1 MKAQLCGKSLVKKV
15 SFFPCIRLLSLTS
28 LGLCSVLL
36 SCLPAF
42 AAQTEWLL
50 VQKHEARI
58 TLTVRLSEKAFR
70 AEMQPHGCVILA
82 RHPDWKVHCFRP
94 KEKVEWIGQ
103 IKDFSSMVM
112 TNPYAVPK
120 QVERFRL
127 PSSFE
132 NGQQF
137 GFKTRIYNTKT
148 SSIVVADE
156 IKVEPEICEV
166 YSRLVSTPFF
176 EAIPLYYE
184 YFARGHAIS
193 VKSKENWI
201 NTGIANDIRQGKIVK
216 LTTLSCKRVPYSA
229 QDFQLPKGF
238 ERKVDLL
245 DVSYSP
251 GEREQIGDFIDS
263 VGFESRLDDRSR
275 KTEKRPEHR

>member
-1 MKAQLCGKSLVKKV
+1 MKKV
-15 SFFPCIRLLSLTS
+15 SFFSCIRLLSLTS
-28 LGLCSVLL
+28 IGLCSVLL
-36 SCLPAF
+36 SGLPAF
-42 AAQTEWLL
+42 AAQSEWLL

-58 TLTVRLSEKAFR
+58 TLTIRLSENAFR
-70 AEMQPHGCVILA
+70 AEMQPQGCVILA

-103 IKDFSSMVM
+103 VKDFSSIVM
-112 TNPYAVPK
+112 SNPYAVPK
-120 QVERFRL
+120 PVVRFLL

-132 NGQQF
+132 AGQQF
-137 GFKTRIYNTKT
+137 GIKTRIYNTKT

-156 IKVEPEICEV
+156 IKAGPEIYEI
-166 YSRLVSTPFF
+166 YSRLVGTPFF
-176 EAIPLYYE
+176 EAIPFYFE

-193 VKSKENWI
+193 AKSKENWI
-201 NTGIANDIRQGKIVK
+201 NTGIANDIRRGKIVK
-216 LTTLSCKRVPYSA
+216 LITLSCRRVPYSA
-229 QDFQLPKGF
+229 QDFELPKGF

-251 GEREQIGDFIDS
+251 GDREQIGDLIDS